1 MRRAGS
7 DNVTIGPKE
16 CLFPD
21 GTAGDPEE
29 PGAVPG
35 EGDRMTF
42 CSQTLASKD
51 PSLSPEGWTHLETKF
66 SEVWGL
72 EALQRAGRGLTDSKG
87 LLETG

>member
-42 CSQTLASKD
+42 CS
-51 PSLSPEGWTHLETKF
+51 
-66 SEVWGL
+66 
-72 EALQRAGRGLTDSKG
+72 
-87 LLETG
+87 